1 MNPIT
6 INITNLIGT
15 LVIIDDKESTS
26 AQIQESVNDAL
37 FKVLKTATESTIDPS
52 RAKGCNSN
60 ESCNQQNKS

>member
-15 LVIIDDKESTS
+15 LVIINDKESTS

-37 FKVLKTATESTIDPS
+37 FKVMTTAQNLEIQEPCLNKTSLQSKDQ
-52 RAKGCNSN
+52 K
-60 ESCNQQNKS
+60 NQD